1 MKHAS
6 ILLGLFTAVSLTACQ
21 KEIQNRSESNANSNE
36 SNATAAAN
44 DAGDVYTES
53 NSRID
58 NRIFHYDR
66 ASNGTLTLEGKY
78 STNGKGTGL
87 ALGSQGAVILS
98 EDKQW
103 LFAVNAGSNEISVF
117 RINPNGTLQFVD
129 IASSHG
135 VTPIS
140 LAAHG
145 SLLYVLNAGAGF
157 KGSIAGFHISSTG
170 KLSYIE
176 NSKRAL
182 SNIAVGPAQI
192 SFKNN
197 GTALAISEKATSKI
211 VTFTVDANGLPGNK
225 QKMSSAGVEPFGF
238 AVGQFGNIYV
248 SEAFSGLV
256 GKSTVSSYH
265 LSNNGNVAVVDA
277 LVHNHQTAACWVVI
291 THDNKYVY
299 SANTGSNTIT
309 GYAVNSNGKLSLLN
323 ADGVTATTGLAP
335 ADEALSNDS
344 KYLYVLNGG
353 DKTIGSYSIAANGSL
368 TKIDEDGDLHPKSA
382 GLAAR

>member
-1 MKHAS
+1 MKHTS
-6 ILLGLFTAVSLTACQ
+6 ILLGLFTAVSLIACQ

-36 SNATAAAN
+36 SNALSAAN

-53 NSRID
+53 NSRDD

-98 EDKQW
+98 EDKNW

-117 RINPNGTLQFVD
+117 RVNSAGHLELADKV
-129 IASSHG
+129 SSRG
-135 VTPIS
+135 VAPIS
-140 LAAHG
+140 IAVHG

-182 SNIAVGPAQI
+182 SNIAVEPAQI

-197 GTALAISEKATSKI
+197 GTALVVTEKATSKI
-211 VTFTVDANGLPGNK
+211 VTFTVDANGLPGSK
-225 QKMSSAGVEPFGF
+225 QVTASAGITPFGF
-238 AVGQFGNIYV
+238 AVGQLGNIYV
-248 SEAFSGLV
+248 SEAFNGLV

-265 LSNNGNVAVVDA
+265 VSNNGNITVLDA
-277 LVHNHQTAACWVVI
+277 LVHNHQTAACWVVV
-291 THDNKYVY
+291 THDYKYIY
-299 SANTGSNTIT
+299 AANTGSNTIT
-309 GYAVNSNGKLSLLN
+309 AYVINSTGDLSLLN

-344 KYLYVLNGG
+344 RYLYVLNGG
-353 DKTIGSYSIAANGSL
+353 DKTIGSYYVADNGSL
-368 TKIDEDGDLHPKSA
+368 TKIDGDGDLHPKSA